1 VPGRLTSRTD
11 ALLLSWTLFLKIG
24 VLVLGVVALWV
35 TSGHAPDFLE
45 PWHRWD
51 APHYTDIAVFG
62 YMAHDPGNLVAPG
75 YEQVF
80 PGDLDLY
87 IVFFPLFPWL
97 VAAVNVLIEAP
108 VLSAFVVATAAS
120 LFVAPLL
127 YRLVAADLGER
138 IGRSAALF
146 MLVFPTAYFLHIG
159 YTESLFLA
167 LAFGSLWLART
178 QRWWGAGVLAA
189 FAALARV
196 NGLVLIPA
204 LMVEAYLQ
212 WRSDG
217 RIRAGWLSIGGVAI
231 GFAIYLA
238 LNWSV
243 YGDPFAFSEIQH
255 AHWFK
260 QLSPPWD
267 GIAGFVRWIRDD
279 DLDTALMLGWAELA
293 FTAIGL
299 VATVA
304 TAIWLR
310 PTWAIWMAGNWLLI
324 VSTGFVMS
332 VPRYSLVLFGIVVWM
347 ALIAQRWRTAGW
359 VLAACSVAAMAV
371 FAWRFAAGQWAF

>member
-11 ALLLSWTLFLKIG
+11 ALLLSSTLLLKIG
-24 VLVLGVVALWV
+24 VLVLGVMALWV

-178 QRWWGAGVLAA
+178 QRWWGAGVLGA

-212 WRSDG
+212 WRGDG